1 MKGLC
6 DAERNSCCWNWRR
19 QFARPGRDR
28 QHACHLLPEDAAGP
42 DLGPNVQVDVLL
54 KDDAGQ
60 YFQVDSLGARK
71 KAVQIIA
78 PGTYRFSRLATS
90 DSCGVFSA

>member
-1 MKGLC
+1 MPTEILAIGTG
-6 DAERNSCCWNWRR
+6 AANSIDQVVSAGTPVTYCLK
-19 QFARPGRDR
+19 DT
-28 QHACHLLPEDAAGP
+28 AGP
-42 DLGPNVQVDVLL
+42 DLGPNVQVDILL

-71 KAVQIIA
+71 KAVMIVA
-78 PGTYRFSRLATS
+78 AGTYRFSRIATS

>member
-1 MKGLC
+1 MPSEILAIGTG
-6 DAERNSCCWNWRR
+6 AANSPDQVVTASAPVTYCLK
-19 QFARPGRDR
+19 DT
-28 QHACHLLPEDAAGP
+28 LGP
-42 DLGPNVQVDVLL
+42 DLGPNVQVDILL